1 MILLRTQNLDDG
13 TEFTLESDDAN
24 MTGDFDI
31 NVSGTVNITAMGNA
45 TASLYADNE
54 TTAGSGTHAVG
65 SNSRKNCIGW
75 RRYAGEVE
83 ERTAQASHRSSQSLM

>member
-1 MILLRTQNLDDG
+1 MILLWTQNLDDG

-45 TASLYADNE
+45 TASISVRL
-54 TTAGSGTHAVG
+54 
-65 SNSRKNCIGW
+65 R
-75 RRYAGEVE
+75 
-83 ERTAQASHRSSQSLM
+83 

>member
-1 MILLRTQNLDDG
+1 MILLWTQNLDDG

-31 NVSGTVNITAMGNA
+31 NVSGTVNMTAMGNA

-54 TTAGSGTHAVG
+54 TTAGLEPMQWAATPEKTAS
-65 SNSRKNCIGW
+65 
-75 RRYAGEVE
+75 AGEDAPE
-83 ERTAQASHRSSQSLM
+83 K